1 MKCWPY
7 LKIVVIPFLI
17 LITVN
22 SFSQSKKDTVAFV
35 SNYPVKKGYINLF
48 KDNTGFYKDPA
59 TFVCIFSKDS
69 NVFAVKN
76 GRVKRIFK
84 TDEFDSIII
93 TSKDT
98 TFLYANIDK
107 FYKNAGDTIHKG
119 DLIGTIKN
127 DSSDNKYKLFFKI
140 GKERKN
146 VTYED
151 HIKFL
156 QHLH

>member
-1 MKCWPY
+1 MKY
-7 LKIVVIPFLI
+7 GHHLSVVIILFLM
-17 LITVN
+17 LISVE
-22 SFSQSKKDTVAFV
+22 SFSQKKNDTVAYV
-35 SNYPVKKGYINLF
+35 SNYPVKKGYIYLL
-48 KDNTGFYKDPA
+48 KDNIRYYSDPA
-59 TFVCIFSKDS
+59 TFVCIFSQDS
-69 NVFAVKN
+69 NVFAVKS

-93 TSKDT
+93 TSRDT
-98 TFLYANIDK
+98 TFLYANLEK

-119 DLIGTIKN
+119 DLIGTIKT
-127 DSSDNKYKLFFKI
+127 DSADNKYKLFFKI
-140 GKERKN
+140 GKGRKD